1 MFFYFKKPCKYN
13 YMRKKK
19 TIEDIKIELQELGFL
34 LISKEIKRGRM
45 LIIQCNKCNRII
57 KSNLI
62 DLRKGRKCFFC
73 FNNNII
79 ENYKKELNEFLNTF
93 KIDLII
99 TDYLILKFIKY
110 PIQIKRW
117 ILKNHNP
124 IEFKKLLTFGRV
136 PINILDQIKYLNS
149 IGLSSYK
156 ISKQIRKENN
166 YVISRNKIDN
176 IKKLQ

>member
-1 MFFYFKKPCKYN
+1 
-13 YMRKKK
+13 MRKKK
-19 TIEDIKIELQELGFL
+19 TIEYIKIELQKLGFL

-57 KSNLI
+57 KGNLI
-62 DLRKGRKCFFC
+62 DFTTGRKCFFC
-73 FNNNII
+73 FNNDLI
-79 ENYKKELNEFLNTF
+79 ENSKIELIQFLNTF

-124 IEFKKLLTFGRV
+124 IEFKKLLTFGRT

-149 IGLSSYK
+149 IGLTSYK

-166 YVISRNKIDN
+166 YIISRSKVDN

>member
-1 MFFYFKKPCKYN
+1 
-13 YMRKKK
+13 MRKKK
-19 TIEDIKIELQELGFL
+19 TIKDIKIELQKLGFL

-57 KSNLI
+57 KGNLI
-62 DLRKGRKCFFC
+62 DFKKGKKCFFC
-73 FNNNII
+73 FNNDLI
-79 ENYKKELNEFLNTF
+79 ENYKKELIQFLNTF

-124 IEFKKLLTFGRV
+124 IEFKKLLTFGRT

-149 IGLSSYK
+149 IGLTSYK

-166 YVISRNKIDN
+166 YIISRSKVDN
-176 IKKLQ
+176 INKLQ